1 MKRKLTLIPI
11 LILAFSLIFTFSVSA
26 YDAERE
32 NTESNA
38 AKESGEALDTY
49 EDDTF
54 FTVLYE
60 GIKKNSDKI
69 LSALAF
75 LGSLIIAFMYKK
87 GLFPFVE
94 KALASLSGAV
104 VKLGNEAKKNADLGN
119 EFLNTVTDKLER
131 SESIISGF
139 TDSLKRLEAGLME
152 FSSEKSEREKLK
164 LIMTAEVEMLNEI
177 IMASSLPQYQKD
189 RAGECF
195 MKMKQELKA
204 EENGDEARS

>member
-11 LILAFSLIFTFSVSA
+11 LILVFSLIFSFSVSA
-26 YDAERE
+26 YDVET
-32 NTESNA
+32 NDTESTDV
-38 AKESGEALDTY
+38 KEPVEEPDTY
-49 EDDTF
+49 ENDTF

-60 GIKKNSDKI
+60 GVKENSDKI

-104 VKLGNEAKKNADLGN
+104 VKLGNETQKNADMGN
-119 EFLNTVTDKLER
+119 EFLSAISDKLEKC
-131 SESIISGF
+131 ESIIAGF
-139 TDSLKRLEAGLME
+139 TDSLKKLEAGLME
-152 FSSEKSEREKLK
+152 FSEEKGEREKLK
-164 LIMTAEVEMLNEI
+164 LIMRAEVEMLNEI

-195 MKMKQELKA
+195 MKMKEELKA
-204 EENGDEARS
+204 EEIGDETRS